1 MSILIVDDNPV
12 NIFVIEKILK
22 QAGYQDLVSL
32 NSAQE
37 LFEYIQF
44 GEDSSRY
51 NEIDLILLDIMMP
64 EIDGLEVCER
74 LQKRRSLKIFLL
86 FFITA
91 LEDANKLAE
100 SS

>member
-64 EIDGLEVCER
+64 EIDGLEVCRR

-86 FFITA
+86 FCYSFRGCQ
-91 LEDANKLAE
+91 
-100 SS
+100 

>member
-37 LFEYIQF
+37 PFRIHT
-44 GEDSSRY
+44 
-51 NEIDLILLDIMMP
+51 
-64 EIDGLEVCER
+64 VW
-74 LQKRRSLKIFLL
+74 KR
-86 FFITA
+86 FFQA
-91 LEDANKLAE
+91 
-100 SS
+100 

>member
-22 QAGYQDLVSL
+22 QAGYHDLVSL

-44 GEDSSRY
+44 EK
-51 NEIDLILLDIMMP
+51 ILPGIM
-64 EIDGLEVCER
+64 
-74 LQKRRSLKIFLL
+74 
-86 FFITA
+86 
-91 LEDANKLAE
+91 KLT
-100 SS
+100 